1 MKNTYYITTPIYY
14 VNDVPHIGHAYTS
27 VASDV
32 IARFMRL
39 SGFDVMFLTGT
50 DEHGQKVEKA
60 AISKNID
67 PQKFTDQTSQSFRH
81 LMTAMH
87 ISNDDF
93 IRTTE
98 DRHKEAVAVFWQKLL
113 DNGSIYEGFYEGWY
127 AVRDEAFYD
136 ESELTA
142 DKLAPTGAPV
152 EWVKEP
158 SYFFNLSKWQ
168 DKLLEFYK
176 LNPDFIR
183 PASRRNEV
191 ISFVKSGLKDL
202 SVSRTTFNWGIKVP
216 NDDKHVIYVWLD
228 ALANYI
234 SALGYPDKH
243 DSSLRKLA
251 YGREFEGDTEHRTAA
266 YKSVREDS
274 STGST
279 YKLPAEVEFP
289 KRTSNYGKFWPADLH
304 VVGKDILRF
313 HAVYWPAFLM
323 AAEIPL
329 PKTVMA
335 HGWWTNEGQKISK
348 SLGNTID
355 PIKLIEEFGVDQV
368 RYFLMREVTFGADGN
383 FSRSNLITR
392 INTELSNKIGNLLQ
406 RTTSFVC
413 KNNEGKVPLLTQD
426 VIDKIYELPILKT
439 AMKFAEQ
446 NIFLM
451 EKTEINKVL
460 ENIINLAEEANI
472 YIDSEAPWNLKKT
485 DPEKMLEVL
494 YTLLEVLRYIAIM
507 LQPFIPSSAGKMLDQ
522 LGVNKEESLFKH
534 LSKDYALTA
543 GGDILEPCVVFPRFE
558 GAA

>member
-39 SGFDVMFLTGT
+39 RGFDVMFLTGT

-60 AISKNID
+60 AINKNID
-67 PQKFTDQTSQSFRH
+67 PQKFTDQTLASFRH

-98 DRHKEAVAVFWQKLL
+98 SRHKEAVAVFWQKLL
-113 DNGSIYEGFYEGWY
+113 DNGTIYEGFYEGWY
-127 AVRDEAFYD
+127 AVRDEAFFD
-136 ESELTA
+136 ESELTS
-142 DKLAPTGAPV
+142 DGLASTGAPV

-168 DKLLEFYK
+168 DKLLEFYEA
-176 LNPDFIR
+176 NPDFIR
-183 PASRRNEV
+183 PISRHNEV

-216 NDDKHVIYVWLD
+216 NNEKHVIYVWLD

-234 SALGYPDKH
+234 SALGYPD
-243 DSSLRKLA
+243 
-251 YGREFEGDTEHRTAA
+251 TQ
-266 YKSVREDS
+266 
-274 STGST
+274 
-279 YKLPAEVEFP
+279 
-289 KRTSNYGKFWPADLH
+289 SNYGKFWPADLH

-323 AAEIPL
+323 AVEIPL

-355 PIKLIEEFGVDQV
+355 PIKLIDEFGVDQV

-383 FSRSNLITR
+383 FARSNLITR
-392 INTELSNKIGNLLQ
+392 INSELSNKIGNLLQ
-406 RTTSFVC
+406 RTTAFVY
-413 KNNEGKVPLLTQD
+413 KNNDGKVSLLTQD

-439 AMKFAEQ
+439 ASKFAEQ
-446 NIFLM
+446 NVLLM
-451 EKTEINKVL
+451 EKTEINKIL

-485 DPEKMLEVL
+485 DPDKMLEVL

-507 LQPFIPSSAGKMLDQ
+507 LLPFIPSSANKMLDQ
-522 LGVNKEESLFKH
+522 LGVNKEERLFKH
-534 LSKDYALTA
+534 LIRDYALRA
-543 GGDILEPCVVFPRFE
+543 GSDILEPTIIFPRFE
-558 GAA
+558 

>member
-1 MKNTYYITTPIYY
+1 MNNTYYITTPIYY

-39 SGFDVMFLTGT
+39 SGREVMFLTGT

-60 AISKNID
+60 AINKNID
-67 PQKFTDQTSQSFRH
+67 PQKFTDQTSESFRH
-81 LMTAMH
+81 LMTAMN

-98 DRHKEAVAVFWQKLL
+98 ERHKKGVAIFWQKLL
-113 DNGSIYEGFYEGWY
+113 DNGTIYEGFYEGWY

-136 ESELTA
+136 ESELTS
-142 DKLAPTGAPV
+142 DGLAPTGAPV

-168 DKLLEFYK
+168 DKLLEFYES
-176 LNPDFIR
+176 NPDLIR
-183 PASRRNEV
+183 PNSRRNEV

-216 NDDKHVIYVWLD
+216 NDNKHVIYVWLD

-234 SALGYPDKH
+234 TALGYPDQN
-243 DSSLRKLA
+243 
-251 YGREFEGDTEHRTAA
+251 
-266 YKSVREDS
+266 
-274 STGST
+274 
-279 YKLPAEVEFP
+279 
-289 KRTSNYGKFWPADLH
+289 SNYGKFWPANLQ

-323 AAEIPL
+323 AADIPL
-329 PKTVMA
+329 PKTIMA

-355 PIKLIEEFGVDQV
+355 PIKLIDEFGVDQV

-383 FSRSNLITR
+383 FSRNNLITR
-392 INTELSNKIGNLLQ
+392 INSELSNKIGNLLQ
-406 RTTSFVC
+406 RTTAFVY
-413 KNNEGKVPLLTQD
+413 KNNDGKVPLITQD
-426 VIDKIYELPILKT
+426 TIDKIYELPIFKS
-439 AMKFAEQ
+439 AVKFAEQ
-446 NIFLM
+446 NILLM
-451 EKTEINKVL
+451 EKTEINKII
-460 ENIINLAEEANI
+460 ENIISLAEEANI
-472 YIDSEAPWNLKKT
+472 YIDNEAPWNLKKT
-485 DPEKMLEVL
+485 DPNKMLEVL

-507 LQPFIPSSAGKMLDQ
+507 LQPFIPESANKMLDQ
-522 LGVNKEESLFKH
+522 LGVSKEERLFKH

-543 GGDILEPCVVFPRFE
+543 GSAILEPAIIFPRFE
-558 GAA
+558 YTR

>member
-1 MKNTYYITTPIYY
+1 MNNTYYITTPIYY

-39 SGFDVMFLTGT
+39 SGREVMFLTGT

-60 AISKNID
+60 AINKNID

-98 DRHKEAVAVFWQKLL
+98 ERHKKAVAMFWQKLL
-113 DNGSIYEGFYEGWY
+113 DNGFIYEGFYEGWY

-142 DKLAPTGAPV
+142 DKLAPTGTTV

-183 PASRRNEV
+183 PISRRNEV

-216 NDDKHVIYVWLD
+216 NDNKHVIYVWLD

-234 SALGYPDKH
+234 SALGYPDQN
-243 DSSLRKLA
+243 
-251 YGREFEGDTEHRTAA
+251 
-266 YKSVREDS
+266 
-274 STGST
+274 
-279 YKLPAEVEFP
+279 
-289 KRTSNYGKFWPADLH
+289 SNYGKFWPANLQ

-313 HAVYWPAFLM
+313 HAVYLPAFLM
-323 AAEIPL
+323 AAEVPL
-329 PKTVMA
+329 PKTIMA

-368 RYFLMREVTFGADGN
+368 RYFLMREITFGADGN
-383 FSRSNLITR
+383 FARSNLITR
-392 INTELSNKIGNLLQ
+392 INSELSNKIGNLLQ
-406 RTTSFVC
+406 RTTSFVY
-413 KNNEGKVPLLTQD
+413 KNNDGKVPAITQD
-426 VIDKIYELPILKT
+426 AINKIYELPLLKT
-439 AMKFAEQ
+439 AINSAKQ
-446 NIFLM
+446 NILLM
-451 EKTEINKVL
+451 EKTEINKIL
-460 ENIINLAEEANI
+460 DNIINLAEEANI

-494 YTLLEVLRYIAIM
+494 YALLETLRYIAIM
-507 LQPFIPSSAGKMLDQ
+507 LQAFMPSSAGKMLDQ
-522 LGVNKEESLFKH
+522 LGVNAEERLFKH
-534 LSKDYALTA
+534 LSLEFALTPA
-543 GGDILEPCVVFPRFE
+543 SDILEPVIVFPRFE
-558 GAA
+558 

>member
-1 MKNTYYITTPIYY
+1 MNNTYYITTPIYY

-32 IARFMRL
+32 IARFMRMR
-39 SGFDVMFLTGT
+39 GFDVMFLTGT

-60 AISKNID
+60 AINKNID
-67 PQKFTDQTSQSFRH
+67 PQKFTDQTSESFRH

-98 DRHKEAVAVFWQKLL
+98 HRHKEAVAVFWQKLL
-113 DNGSIYEGFYEGWY
+113 NDGTIYEGFYEGWY
-127 AVRDEAFYD
+127 AVRDEAFFD
-136 ESELTA
+136 ESELTS
-142 DKLAPTGAPV
+142 DGLAPTGTPV

-168 DKLLEFYK
+168 DKLLEFYEA
-176 LNPDFIR
+176 NPDFIR
-183 PASRRNEV
+183 PISRRNEV

-216 NDDKHVIYVWLD
+216 NNEKHVIYVWLD

-234 SALGYPDKH
+234 SALGYPD
-243 DSSLRKLA
+243 
-251 YGREFEGDTEHRTAA
+251 EQ
-266 YKSVREDS
+266 
-274 STGST
+274 
-279 YKLPAEVEFP
+279 
-289 KRTSNYGKFWPADLH
+289 SNYGKFWPADLH

-323 AAEIPL
+323 AAEVPL
-329 PKTVMA
+329 PKTIVA

-355 PIKLIEEFGVDQV
+355 PIKLIDEFGVDQV
-368 RYFLMREVTFGADGN
+368 RYFLMREVNFGADGN
-383 FSRSNLITR
+383 FARSNLITR
-392 INTELSNKIGNLLQ
+392 INSELSNKIGNLLQ
-406 RTTSFVC
+406 RTTSFVY
-413 KNNEGKVPLLTQD
+413 KNNDARVPLLTQD

-439 AMKFAEQ
+439 ASKFVEQ
-446 NIFLM
+446 NILLM

-472 YIDSEAPWNLKKT
+472 YIDSEAPWHLKKI
-485 DPEKMLEVL
+485 DPDKTLEVL
-494 YTLLEVLRYIAIM
+494 YALLEVLRYIAIM
-507 LQPFIPSSAGKMLDQ
+507 LLPFIPSSANKMLDQ
-522 LGVNKEESLFKH
+522 LGVNKEERLFKH
-534 LSKDYALTA
+534 LIRDYTLAA
-543 GGDILEPCVVFPRFE
+543 GSNILEPTIIFPKFE
-558 GAA
+558 

>member
-1 MKNTYYITTPIYY
+1 MNNTYYITTPIYY

-39 SGFDVMFLTGT
+39 SGHEVMFLTGT

-60 AISKNID
+60 AIDKNID

-98 DRHKEAVAVFWQKLL
+98 ERHKKAVAIFWQKLL

-142 DKLAPTGAPV
+142 DKLAPTGAAV

-168 DKLLEFYK
+168 DKLLEFYEA
-176 LNPDFIR
+176 NPDFIR
-183 PASRRNEV
+183 PISRRNEV

-216 NDDKHVIYVWLD
+216 NDNKHVIYVWLD

-234 SALGYPDKH
+234 SALGYPDQN
-243 DSSLRKLA
+243 
-251 YGREFEGDTEHRTAA
+251 
-266 YKSVREDS
+266 
-274 STGST
+274 
-279 YKLPAEVEFP
+279 
-289 KRTSNYGKFWPADLH
+289 SNYGKFWPANLQ

-313 HAVYWPAFLM
+313 HAIYWPAFLM

-329 PKTVMA
+329 PKTIMA

-368 RYFLMREVTFGADGN
+368 RYFLMREITFGADGN
-383 FSRSNLITR
+383 FARSNLITR
-392 INTELSNKIGNLLQ
+392 INSELSNKIGNLLQ
-406 RTTSFVC
+406 RTTSFVY
-413 KNNEGKVPLLTQD
+413 KNNDAKCQ
-426 VIDKIYELPILKT
+426 
-439 AMKFAEQ
+439 Q
-446 NIFLM
+446 
-451 EKTEINKVL
+451 
-460 ENIINLAEEANI
+460 
-472 YIDSEAPWNLKKT
+472 SR
-485 DPEKMLEVL
+485 KM
-494 YTLLEVLRYIAIM
+494 
-507 LQPFIPSSAGKMLDQ
+507 Q
-522 LGVNKEESLFKH
+522 LIKYMN
-534 LSKDYALTA
+534 Y
-543 GGDILEPCVVFPRFE
+543 RF
-558 GAA
+558 

>member
-39 SGFDVMFLTGT
+39 CGKDVMFLTGT

-60 AISKNID
+60 AINKNID
-67 PQKFTDQTSQSFRH
+67 PQKFTDQTSESFRH
-81 LMTAMH
+81 LMTTMN

-98 DRHKEAVAVFWQKLL
+98 NRHKEAVAIFWQKLL
-113 DNGSIYEGFYEGWY
+113 DKGAIYEGFYEGWY

-136 ESELTA
+136 ESELTE
-142 DKLAPTGAPV
+142 DRLAPTGASV
-152 EWVKEP
+152 EWIKEP

-168 DKLLEFYK
+168 DKLLEFYEA
-176 LNPDFIR
+176 NSDFIR
-183 PASRRNEV
+183 PMSRRNEV

-202 SVSRTTFNWGIKVP
+202 SVSRTTFNWGIKVSNNAK
-216 NDDKHVIYVWLD
+216 NDVRHVIYVWLD

-234 SALGYPDKH
+234 SALGYPREQ
-243 DSSLRKLA
+243 SS
-251 YGREFEGDTEHRTAA
+251 
-266 YKSVREDS
+266 
-274 STGST
+274 
-279 YKLPAEVEFP
+279 
-289 KRTSNYGKFWPADLH
+289 YGKFWPADLH

-329 PKTVMA
+329 PKTIMA

-355 PIKLIEEFGVDQV
+355 PIKLFDEFGVDQV
-368 RYFLMREVTFGADGN
+368 RYFLMREITFGADGN
-383 FSRSNLITR
+383 FARSNLITR
-392 INTELSNKIGNLLQ
+392 INSELSNKIGNLLQ
-406 RTTSFVC
+406 RSTAFVY
-413 KNNEGKVPLLTQD
+413 KNNDGKVPLLTQS

-439 AMKFAEQ
+439 AIKFAKQ
-446 NIFLM
+446 NILLM
-451 EKTEINKVL
+451 EKTEINKIL

-485 DPEKMLEVL
+485 DHDKMLEVL

-507 LQPFIPSSAGKMLDQ
+507 LQPFMPTSANKMLDQ
-522 LGVNKEESLFKH
+522 LGVNKEERLFKH
-534 LSKDYALTA
+534 LVRDYALTA
-543 GGDILEPCVVFPRFE
+543 ESNILEPTIIFPRFE
-558 GAA
+558 ECVV

>member
-1 MKNTYYITTPIYY
+1 MNNTYYITTPIYY

-39 SGFDVMFLTGT
+39 SGHEVMFLTGT

-60 AISKNID
+60 AIDKNID

-98 DRHKEAVAVFWQKLL
+98 ERHKKAVAIFWQKLL

-142 DKLAPTGAPV
+142 DKLAPTGAAV

-168 DKLLEFYK
+168 DKLLEFYEA
-176 LNPDFIR
+176 NPDFIR
-183 PASRRNEV
+183 PISRRNEV

-216 NDDKHVIYVWLD
+216 NDNKHVIYVWLD

-234 SALGYPDKH
+234 SALGYPDQN
-243 DSSLRKLA
+243 
-251 YGREFEGDTEHRTAA
+251 
-266 YKSVREDS
+266 
-274 STGST
+274 
-279 YKLPAEVEFP
+279 
-289 KRTSNYGKFWPADLH
+289 SNYGKFWPANLQ

-313 HAVYWPAFLM
+313 HAIYWPAFLM

-329 PKTVMA
+329 PKTIMA

-368 RYFLMREVTFGADGN
+368 RYFLMREITFGADGN
-383 FSRSNLITR
+383 FARSNLITR
-392 INTELSNKIGNLLQ
+392 INSELSNKIGNLLQ
-406 RTTSFVC
+406 RTTSFVY
-413 KNNEGKVPLLTQD
+413 KNNDGKVPAITQD
-426 VIDKIYELPILKT
+426 AINKIYELPLLKT
-439 AMKFAEQ
+439 AINSAKQ
-446 NIFLM
+446 NILLM
-451 EKTEINKVL
+451 EKTEINKIL
-460 ENIINLAEEANI
+460 DNIINLAEEANI

-494 YTLLEVLRYIAIM
+494 YALLETLRYIAVM
-507 LQPFIPSSAGKMLDQ
+507 LQAFMPSSAGKMLDQ
-522 LGVNKEESLFKH
+522 LGVNTEERLFKH
-534 LSKDYALTA
+534 LSLEFALTSA
-543 GGDILEPCVVFPRFE
+543 SDILEPVIVFPRFE
-558 GAA
+558 E

>member
-1 MKNTYYITTPIYY
+1 MNNTYYITTPIYY

-39 SGFDVMFLTGT
+39 SGREVMFLTGT

-60 AISKNID
+60 AIDKNID

-81 LMTAMH
+81 LMAAMH

-98 DRHKEAVAVFWQKLL
+98 ERHKEAVAIFWQKLL
-113 DNGSIYEGFYEGWY
+113 DNSSIYEGFYEGWY

-142 DKLAPTGAPV
+142 DKLAPTGAAV

-168 DKLLEFYK
+168 DKLLEFYEA
-176 LNPDFIR
+176 NPDFIR
-183 PASRRNEV
+183 PISRRNEV

-216 NDDKHVIYVWLD
+216 NDNTHVIYVWLD

-234 SALGYPDKH
+234 SALGYPDQN
-243 DSSLRKLA
+243 
-251 YGREFEGDTEHRTAA
+251 
-266 YKSVREDS
+266 
-274 STGST
+274 
-279 YKLPAEVEFP
+279 
-289 KRTSNYGKFWPADLH
+289 SNYGKFWPANLQ

-329 PKTVMA
+329 PKTIMA

-368 RYFLMREVTFGADGN
+368 RYFLMREITFGADGN
-383 FSRSNLITR
+383 FARSNLITR
-392 INTELSNKIGNLLQ
+392 INSELSNKIGNLLQ
-406 RTTSFVC
+406 RTTSFVY
-413 KNNEGKVPLLTQD
+413 KNNDGKVPAITQD
-426 VIDKIYELPILKT
+426 AINKIYELPLLKI
-439 AMKFAEQ
+439 AINSAKQ
-446 NIFLM
+446 NILLM
-451 EKTEINKVL
+451 EKTEINKIL
-460 ENIINLAEEANI
+460 DNIINLAEEANI

-494 YTLLEVLRYIAIM
+494 YALLETLRYIAIM
-507 LQPFIPSSAGKMLDQ
+507 LQAFMPSSAGKMLDQ
-522 LGVNKEESLFKH
+522 LGVNTEERLFKH
-534 LSKDYALTA
+534 LSLEFALTP
-543 GGDILEPCVVFPRFE
+543 DSSILEPAIIFPRFE
-558 GAA
+558 

>member
-1 MKNTYYITTPIYY
+1 MNNTYYITTPIYY

-39 SGFDVMFLTGT
+39 SGHEVMFLTGT

-60 AISKNID
+60 AMNKNID
-67 PQKFTDQTSQSFRH
+67 PQKFTDQTSESFRH

-87 ISNDDF
+87 IANDDF

-98 DRHKEAVAVFWQKLL
+98 ARHKEAVAIFWQKLL
-113 DNGSIYEGFYEGWY
+113 DNDSIYEGFYEGWY

-136 ESELTA
+136 ESELTQ

-168 DKLLEFYK
+168 NKLLEFYK
-176 LNPDFIR
+176 ANPDFIR
-183 PASRRNEV
+183 PISRRNEV
-191 ISFVKSGLKDL
+191 ISFVQSGLKDL

-234 SALGYPDKH
+234 SALGYPD
-243 DSSLRKLA
+243 
-251 YGREFEGDTEHRTAA
+251 
-266 YKSVREDS
+266 
-274 STGST
+274 
-279 YKLPAEVEFP
+279 PN
-289 KRTSNYGKFWPADLH
+289 SNFGKFWPANLQ

-329 PKTVMA
+329 PKTIMA

-355 PIKLIEEFGVDQV
+355 PIKLIEEFGIDQV
-368 RYFLMREVTFGADGN
+368 RYFLMREVTFGSDGN
-383 FSRSNLITR
+383 FSRSNFINR
-392 INTELSNKIGNLLQ
+392 INSELSNKIGNLLQ
-406 RTTSFVC
+406 RTTSFIY
-413 KNNEGKVPLLTQD
+413 KSNDGKVPAITQD
-426 VIDKIYELPILKT
+426 AINKLYELPLLKT
-439 AMKFAEQ
+439 AINSAKQ
-446 NIFLM
+446 NILLM
-451 EKTEINKVL
+451 DKTEINKIL
-460 ENIINLAEEANI
+460 DKIINLAEEANI

-494 YTLLEVLRYIAIM
+494 YALLETLRYIAIM
-507 LQPFIPSSAGKMLDQ
+507 LQPFVPSSASKMLNQ
-522 LGVNKEESLFKH
+522 LGINTEERLFKH
-534 LSKDYALTA
+534 LSREFALKPDA
-543 GGDILEPCVVFPRFE
+543 AILEPVIVFLRVE
-558 GAA
+558 

>member
-1 MKNTYYITTPIYY
+1 MNNTYYITTPIYY

-39 SGFDVMFLTGT
+39 QGFDVMFLTGT

-60 AISKNID
+60 AINKNID
-67 PQKFTDQTSQSFRH
+67 PQKFNDQTSESFRH

-98 DRHKEAVAVFWQKLL
+98 HRHKEAVAVFWQKLL
-113 DNGSIYEGFYEGWY
+113 DNGTIYEGFYEGWY
-127 AVRDEAFYD
+127 AVRDEAFFD
-136 ESELTA
+136 ESELTS
-142 DKLAPTGAPV
+142 DGLAPTGAPV

-168 DKLLEFYK
+168 DKLLEFYEA
-176 LNPDFIR
+176 NPDFIR
-183 PASRRNEV
+183 PISRRNEV

-216 NDDKHVIYVWLD
+216 NNEKHVIYVWLD

-234 SALGYPDKH
+234 SALGYPD
-243 DSSLRKLA
+243 
-251 YGREFEGDTEHRTAA
+251 EQ
-266 YKSVREDS
+266 
-274 STGST
+274 
-279 YKLPAEVEFP
+279 
-289 KRTSNYGKFWPADLH
+289 SNYGKFWPADLH

-323 AAEIPL
+323 AAEVPL
-329 PKTVMA
+329 PKTIMA

-355 PIKLIEEFGVDQV
+355 PIKLIDEFGVDQV

-383 FSRSNLITR
+383 FARSNLITR
-392 INTELSNKIGNLLQ
+392 INSELSNKIGNLLQ
-406 RTTSFVC
+406 RTTSFVY
-413 KNNEGKVPLLTQD
+413 KNNDAKVPLLTQG

-439 AMKFAEQ
+439 ASKFVEQ
-446 NIFLM
+446 NILLM
-451 EKTEINKVL
+451 DKTEINKIL

-485 DPEKMLEVL
+485 DPDKTLEVL
-494 YTLLEVLRYIAIM
+494 YALLEVLRYIAIM
-507 LQPFIPSSAGKMLDQ
+507 LLPFIPSSANKMLDQ
-522 LGVNKEESLFKH
+522 LGVNKEERLFKH
-534 LSKDYALTA
+534 LIRDYTLTV
-543 GGDILEPCVVFPRFE
+543 GSNILEPTIIFPKFE
-558 GAA
+558 

>member
-1 MKNTYYITTPIYY
+1 MNNTYYITTPIYY

-39 SGFDVMFLTGT
+39 SGHEVMFLTGT

-60 AISKNID
+60 AIDKNID

-98 DRHKEAVAVFWQKLL
+98 ERHKEAVAIFWQKLL

-142 DKLAPTGAPV
+142 DKLAPTGATV

-168 DKLLEFYK
+168 DKLLEFYEA
-176 LNPDFIR
+176 NPDFIR
-183 PASRRNEV
+183 PTSRRNEV

-216 NDDKHVIYVWLD
+216 NDNKHVIYVWLD

-234 SALGYPDKH
+234 SALGYPDQN
-243 DSSLRKLA
+243 
-251 YGREFEGDTEHRTAA
+251 
-266 YKSVREDS
+266 
-274 STGST
+274 
-279 YKLPAEVEFP
+279 
-289 KRTSNYGKFWPADLH
+289 SNYGKFWPANLQ

-329 PKTVMA
+329 PKTIMA

-368 RYFLMREVTFGADGN
+368 RYFLMREITFGADGN
-383 FSRSNLITR
+383 FARSNLITR
-392 INTELSNKIGNLLQ
+392 INSELSNKIGNLLQ
-406 RTTSFVC
+406 RTTSFVY
-413 KNNEGKVPLLTQD
+413 KNNDGKVPAITQD
-426 VIDKIYELPILKT
+426 VINKIYELPLLKS
-439 AMKFAEQ
+439 AINSAKQ
-446 NIFLM
+446 NILLM
-451 EKTEINKVL
+451 EKTEINKIL
-460 ENIINLAEEANI
+460 DNIINLAEEANI

-494 YTLLEVLRYIAIM
+494 YALLETLRYIALM
-507 LQPFIPSSAGKMLDQ
+507 LQDFMPSSAGKMLDQ
-522 LGVNKEESLFKH
+522 LGVNAEERLFKH
-534 LSKDYALTA
+534 LSLEFALTPA
-543 GGDILEPCVVFPRFE
+543 SNILEPVIVFPRFE
-558 GAA
+558 E

>member
-1 MKNTYYITTPIYY
+1 MNNTYYITTPIYY

-39 SGFDVMFLTGT
+39 SGHEVMFLTGT

-60 AISKNID
+60 AIDKNID

-98 DRHKEAVAVFWQKLL
+98 ERHKKAVAIFWQKLL

-142 DKLAPTGAPV
+142 DKLAPTGAAV

-168 DKLLEFYK
+168 DKLLEFYEA
-176 LNPDFIR
+176 NPDFIR
-183 PASRRNEV
+183 PISRRNEV

-216 NDDKHVIYVWLD
+216 NDNKHVIYVWLD

-234 SALGYPDKH
+234 SALGYPDQN
-243 DSSLRKLA
+243 
-251 YGREFEGDTEHRTAA
+251 
-266 YKSVREDS
+266 
-274 STGST
+274 
-279 YKLPAEVEFP
+279 
-289 KRTSNYGKFWPADLH
+289 SNYGKFWPANLQ

-329 PKTVMA
+329 PKTIMA

-368 RYFLMREVTFGADGN
+368 RYFLMREITFGADGN
-383 FSRSNLITR
+383 FARSNLITR
-392 INTELSNKIGNLLQ
+392 INSELSNKIGNLLQ
-406 RTTSFVC
+406 RTTSFVY
-413 KNNEGKVPLLTQD
+413 KNNDGKVPAITQD
-426 VIDKIYELPILKT
+426 AINKIYELPLLKT
-439 AMKFAEQ
+439 AINSAKQ
-446 NIFLM
+446 NILLM
-451 EKTEINKVL
+451 EKTEINKIL
-460 ENIINLAEEANI
+460 DNIINLAEEANI

-494 YTLLEVLRYIAIM
+494 YALLETLRYIAVM
-507 LQPFIPSSAGKMLDQ
+507 LQAFMPSSAGKMLDQ
-522 LGVNKEESLFKH
+522 LGVNTEERLFKH
-534 LSKDYALTA
+534 LSLEFALTSA
-543 GGDILEPCVVFPRFE
+543 SDILEPVIVFPRFE
-558 GAA
+558 E

>member
-1 MKNTYYITTPIYY
+1 MNNTYYITTPIYY
-14 VNDVPHIGHAYTS
+14 VNDIPHIGHAYTS

-39 SGFDVMFLTGT
+39 RGFDVMFLTGT

-60 AISKNID
+60 AINKNID
-67 PQKFTDQTSQSFRH
+67 PQKFTDQTSESFRH

-98 DRHKEAVAVFWQKLL
+98 HRHKKAVAVFWQKLL
-113 DNGSIYEGFYEGWY
+113 DNGTIYEGFYEGWY
-127 AVRDEAFYD
+127 AVRDEAFFD
-136 ESELTA
+136 ESELTR
-142 DKLAPTGAPV
+142 DGLAPTGAPV

-168 DKLLEFYK
+168 DKLLEFYEA
-176 LNPDFIR
+176 NPDFIR
-183 PASRRNEV
+183 PISRRNEV

-216 NDDKHVIYVWLD
+216 NNEKHVIYVWLD

-234 SALGYPDKH
+234 SALGYLD
-243 DSSLRKLA
+243 
-251 YGREFEGDTEHRTAA
+251 EQ
-266 YKSVREDS
+266 
-274 STGST
+274 
-279 YKLPAEVEFP
+279 
-289 KRTSNYGKFWPADLH
+289 SNYNKFWPADLH

-323 AAEIPL
+323 AAEVPL
-329 PKTVMA
+329 PKTIMA

-355 PIKLIEEFGVDQV
+355 PIKLIDEFGVDQV

-383 FSRSNLITR
+383 FARSNLITR
-392 INTELSNKIGNLLQ
+392 INSELSNKIGNLLQ
-406 RTTSFVC
+406 RTTSFVY
-413 KNNEGKVPLLTQD
+413 KNNDAKVPLLTQG

-439 AMKFAEQ
+439 ASKFVEQ
-446 NIFLM
+446 NILLM
-451 EKTEINKVL
+451 DKTEINKIL

-485 DPEKMLEVL
+485 DPDKMLEVL
-494 YTLLEVLRYIAIM
+494 YALLEVLRYIAIM
-507 LQPFIPSSAGKMLDQ
+507 LLPFIPSSANKMLDQ
-522 LGVNKEESLFKH
+522 LGVNKEERLFKH
-534 LSKDYALTA
+534 LIRDYTLTA
-543 GGDILEPCVVFPRFE
+543 GSNILEPTIIFPKFE
-558 GAA
+558 